1 MSKVSRYQSSIRNFI
16 KNKSNLSPTLAD
28 SKYNKLLEELIINN
42 DQYGSVLILSIMNI
56 NNKKRKPSIQ
66 GYNAAAGME
75 FLFMV
80 LRIYRN
86 YQFYENKLDKKSMMQ
101 LTLKLTTNWINSIK
115 DNLDRTKLHIKEKNI
130 IGNIENK
137 INEILCEDLDIITK
151 TDTVN
156 LKYQNKDA
164 YKRSDIP
171 RLYLS
176 RNQEMV
182 QKFAKLKLVDDQ
194 CMNNFMEKTSGEIGK
209 IISKLSWLLSAGEDK
224 KLEKIEEIGYHFGI
238 FYQLALDFENLKKDF
253 EKIGD
258 ENMTFNYI
266 INTGFQKAYEKYM
279 KHKERFIYLSIQ
291 SGINSS
297 TVKELVEAIDNKT
310 DDTIENT
317 SPDLRSS
324 YSTLASIN

>member
-1 MSKVSRYQSSIRNFI
+1 MSKVSRYQTSIRNFI

-28 SKYNKLLEELIINN
+28 SNYNTLLDELISNN

-66 GYNAAAGME
+66 GYNVAAGME

-86 YQFYENKLDKKSMMQ
+86 YQYYENKLDKKLMMQ

-115 DNLDRTKLHIKEKNI
+115 DNLERTKLHVKEKNV
-130 IGNIENK
+130 IGTIENK
-137 INEILCEDLDIITK
+137 INEMLCEDLDIITK
-151 TDTVN
+151 TDSSK
-156 LKYQNKDA
+156 LKYLNKNA

-171 RLYLS
+171 RLYFS
-176 RNQEMV
+176 KNKDMV
-182 QKFAKLKLVDDQ
+182 KKFAKLKLLEENT
-194 CMNNFMEKTSGEIGK
+194 MNEFMENTSGELGK
-209 IISKLSWLLSAGEDK
+209 IIAKLSWLLSAGEYK
-224 KLEKIEEIGYHFGI
+224 RLEEIEKIGYHFGL
-238 FYQLALDFENLKKDF
+238 FYQLALDFENLKEDF
-253 EKIGD
+253 GKIGD

-266 INTGFQKAYEKYM
+266 INSGFQKAYEKYM

-291 SGINSS
+291 SGLNSS

-310 DDTIENT
+310 DDTIENS